1 MDQGKV
7 REQIAAFCTKNQLYC
22 SVRLTYRD
30 QVLFSEHFGYANKDF
45 ATPITDDSV
54 FTLYSLSKP
63 FCAIGLLLL
72 CDKGLVDL
80 DEHPGA
86 YLDEVKALDPRITVR
101 QLLQHTS
108 GAQGFHPIMDAHLPG
123 YAHKLRP
130 LLPQVA
136 AQPVLFEPGK
146 GALYTNIGYIIAA
159 LIIENISGLP
169 YSEYM
174 KKYVFEP
181 LGMKT
186 ATVDHEKLTIPNRVS
201 GHVLVDGVPTPVG
214 KSHDWL
220 FGAGD
225 IVGRVED
232 VYCLNHA
239 IKHKLLLKPE
249 TWEKVLTPSPLNNK
263 GLGCTVTKWHGKT
276 RITHN
281 GGHKGFRT
289 IHIQLPEDDFDII
302 VLSNSGYTD
311 EGRSEIAEI
320 LYRAFYDESAVSEKP
335 LDMDTGYI

>member
-1 MDQGKV
+1 MDQGKL
-7 REQIAAFCTKNQLYC
+7 RGQIAAFCAKNQMYC
-22 SVRLTYRD
+22 SVRLTCRD
-30 QVLFSEHFGYANKDF
+30 QVLFSDQFGYANKDS
-45 ATPITDDSV
+45 ATPITEDSV

-80 DEHPGA
+80 GKHPGA
-86 YLDEVKALDPRITVR
+86 YLDEVKVLDPRITIR

-108 GAQGFHPIMDAHLPG
+108 GAQGFHPCMDAHLPG
-123 YAHKLRP
+123 YAHKVRS

-146 GALYTNIGYIIAA
+146 AALYTNIGYIIAA

-174 KKYVFEP
+174 KINVFEP

-186 ATVDHEKLTIPNRVS
+186 AMVDNEKLAIPNRVS
-201 GHVLVDGVPTPVG
+201 GHVLIDGVPVPVE

-249 TWEKVLTPSPLNNK
+249 TWEQVLTPSPLNNK
-263 GLGCTVTKWHGKT
+263 GLGCTITKWHGKT

-289 IHIQLPEDDFDII
+289 IHIQLPEDDLDMI

-320 LYRAFYDESAVSEKP
+320 LYRAYFDENALSEKP